1 MILPNEIIDLIL
13 LYTNDIILNIKLKRN
28 YNVKQMV
35 KKYTNNCNT
44 FRNYNMERILNY
56 CIKYKNK
63 ELTEYFF
70 EYYYYYTHGVTI
82 YKVGNLELLKRLKE
96 VNIHCCE
103 INEVLKSLCKKGYVK
118 MLDYIITNKLIKESY
133 IYQYQ
138 SDLSQSKLLLAKDQ
152 VLNRKRNVDIYY
164 DIAVKFKRKQ
174 MIKYLQNKIDKI
186 LFI

>member
-13 LYTNDIILNIKLKRN
+13 LYTNDIKLNIKLKRN

-35 KKYTNNCNT
+35 KKYIFSNT
-44 FRNYNMERILNY
+44 IRNYNMERILNY

-63 ELTEYFF
+63 ELTEYFL
-70 EYYYYYTHGVTI
+70 EYYYYYTHGETI
-82 YKVGNLELLKRLKE
+82 YKVGNLELLKKLK

-103 INEVLKSLCKKGYVK
+103 INEVLKLLCKKGYVK
-118 MLDYIITNKLIKESY
+118 MLDYIITNNLIKESY
-133 IYQYQ
+133 IYQYN
-138 SDLSQSKLLLAKDQ
+138 SAQ

-164 DIAVKFKRKQ
+164 DIAVKYKRKQ
-174 MIKYLQNKIDKI
+174 MIKYLHNKIKKI